1 VANISSDSKVTIL
14 PSSARASDVS
24 KPRSADAQGQ
34 QGAAAS
40 ATAPSG
46 VSSFDPSSSFFPQA
60 LPEGEAPAISPQRRP
75 GRARWIWPLAGLL
88 VVAAASVYYF
98 LRQAEHTARIDSAG
112 APALDAAP
120 SAKAAP
126 PGSGVASAGLQNA
139 GQARVTHTLPGGSQS
154 PESGAAVRVQSTTSV
169 AAHTENA
176 VAPLPKTNPAET
188 PTAAPMQ
195 VYDPAPRVTHTR
207 PIAPAAAITAEE
219 PQRPAP
225 AAVQRK
231 TTECS
236 APAAALG
243 LCQAPA
249 TDQAK

>member
-1 VANISSDSKVTIL
+1 MAGISSGSKVTAL
-14 PSSARASDVS
+14 PSNVRASEVPEPS
-24 KPRSADAQGQ
+24 RASSQSELKAT
-34 QGAAAS
+34 AS
-40 ATAPSG
+40 ATPVSG
-46 VSSFDPSSSFFPQA
+46 ANSFDPSSSFFPQT
-60 LPEGEAPAISPQRRP
+60 LPEGEAAAISPQRTP
-75 GRARWIWPLAGLL
+75 GLARWIWPLAGLL

-169 AAHTENA
+169 AAHTENS

-188 PTAAPMQ
+188 PA
-195 VYDPAPRVTHTR
+195 RVTHTR

-249 TDQAK
+249 TDQGK